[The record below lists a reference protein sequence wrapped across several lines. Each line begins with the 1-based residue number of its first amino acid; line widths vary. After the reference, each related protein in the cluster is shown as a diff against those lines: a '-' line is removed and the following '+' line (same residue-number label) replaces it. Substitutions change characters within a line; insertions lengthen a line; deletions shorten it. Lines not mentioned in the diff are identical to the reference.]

1 MAAAGLKRRAY
12 DSASHRIR
20 RPSASVLMISMV
32 FPRWLFTTSP
42 GLIAVP
48 EGRFSVA
55 GVRPTTLIL
64 GFRRPSTSNAPST
77 AGPPHLSQLL
87 SPPVAAGLGLVPPPT
102 KRAPLSLRR
111 TAG

>member
-12 DSASHRIR
+12 DSASQRIR

-32 FPRWLFTTSP
+32 LPRWLFTTSP

-55 GVRPTTLIL
+55 GMRPTTLIF
-64 GFRRPSTSNAPST
+64 GFRRPRTSNAPST
-77 AGPPHLSQLL
+77 AGPPPLSHLLFSQF
-87 SPPVAAGLGLVPPPT
+87 PAGLFQTPPHSHPAPPP
-102 KRAPLSLRR
+102 LRPP
-111 TAG
+111 A

>member
-55 GVRPTTLIL
+55 GIRPTTLIL
-64 GFRRPSTSNAPST
+64 GFRGACTSNAPST
-77 AGPPHLSQLL
+77 AGPPHLSDFLSSL
-87 SPPVAAGLGLVPPPT
+87 FAGGLVGGSPPIQASPFFAWH
-102 KRAPLSLRR
+102 
-111 TAG
+111 

>member
-55 GVRPTTLIL
+55 GIRPTTLIL

-77 AGPPHLSQLL
+77 AGAPDLSELMSSQFAAGVDQSPPPHQASAFPHTT
-87 SPPVAAGLGLVPPPT
+87 S
-102 KRAPLSLRR
+102 R
-111 TAG
+111 